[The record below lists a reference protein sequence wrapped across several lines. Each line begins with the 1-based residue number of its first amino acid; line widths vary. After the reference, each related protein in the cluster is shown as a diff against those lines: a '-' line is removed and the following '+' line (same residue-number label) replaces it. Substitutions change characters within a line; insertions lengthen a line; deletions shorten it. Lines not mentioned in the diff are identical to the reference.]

1 MKKVFEANFFFLKAT
16 WNAVKQGLEDHVS
29 FFFSIFFPS
38 AQKHKAV
45 WDAEKQVF
53 EATVTLPLAVHE

>member
-1 MKKVFEANFFFLKAT
+1 M
-16 WNAVKQGLEDHVS
+16 KQGLRDHFS
-29 FFFSIFFPS
+29 FFLFSILFSS